1 MKMHN
6 AIKWVTIM
14 AVFCFLISS
23 CNSQEQKQEIQYSSK
38 KEFEDAMI
46 ESHKKFI
53 QKSDDQIKQ
62 YIDSSAYTFE
72 TTGTGLR
79 HAIISEGVG
88 VIPKVGDQVKISYT
102 IRFLDGE
109 PVMEY
114 EHGKNLEFFI
124 EKSDVETGLHQA
136 LQLMKVGEKAE
147 FIMPP
152 HLAFGISGDRKGIPP
167 QSTLIYTIELLAV
180 R

>member
-1 MKMHN
+1 MLMHN
-6 AIKWVTIM
+6 TMKSILIFV
-14 AVFCFLISS
+14 VFGFLFTS
-23 CNSQEQKQEIQYSSK
+23 CNSQEQKQELQYSSK
-38 KEFEDAMI
+38 KNFEEAMI

-53 QKSDDQIKQ
+53 QKSDDEIATYIK
-62 YIDSSAYTFE
+62 SSEYTFE

-79 HAIISEGVG
+79 HAIINEGIG
-88 VIPKVGDQVKISYT
+88 VIPKIGDQVKIKYT

-109 PVMEY
+109 PVIEY
-114 EHGKNLEFFI
+114 EQGRNLEFFI

-147 FIMPP
+147 FILPP
-152 HLAFGISGDRKGIPP
+152 HLAFGMSGDRNGIPP

>member
-1 MKMHN
+1 MKS
-6 AIKWVTIM
+6 ILIF
-14 AVFCFLISS
+14 AVFGLLFTS
-23 CNSQEQKQEIQYSSK
+23 CNSQEQKQELQYSSK
-38 KEFEDAMI
+38 KDFDEAMI

-53 QKSDDQIKQ
+53 QKSDDAIAV
-62 YIDSSAYTFE
+62 YIDSSNYTFE

-79 HAIISEGVG
+79 HAVIAEGVG
-88 VIPKVGDQVKISYT
+88 VIPKIGDQVKINYI

-109 PVMEY
+109 PVLDFEK
-114 EHGKNLEFFI
+114 GRNLEFFI

-147 FIMPP
+147 FIFPP
-152 HLAFGISGDRKGIPP
+152 HLAFGMTGDRNGIPP